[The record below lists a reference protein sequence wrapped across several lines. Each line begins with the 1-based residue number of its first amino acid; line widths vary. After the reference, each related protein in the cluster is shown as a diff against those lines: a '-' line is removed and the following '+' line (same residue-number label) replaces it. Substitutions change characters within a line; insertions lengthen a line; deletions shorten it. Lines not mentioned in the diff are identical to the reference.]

1 MNHLEPY
8 TTHEPLTSLPSELM
22 PVHPNATTAVSAPG
36 KVLLTGGYLVL
47 DRHYTGTVFA
57 LDARIHAVVQQLQRD
72 RKGSNQPETPPTT
85 DEAVDNQPESVI
97 VRSPQF
103 IDAVWEY
110 GVQRCEQGGGV
121 KVTQRNEG

>member
-1 MNHLEPY
+1 
-8 TTHEPLTSLPSELM
+8 M

-72 RKGSNQPETPPTT
+72 RKGSNQPADSIEAPPTT
-85 DEAVDNQPESVI
+85 DEAVESQPESVI

-121 KVTQRNEG
+121 KVTQRNEGWVARLYSLIFRS

>member
-1 MNHLEPY
+1 
-8 TTHEPLTSLPSELM
+8 
-22 PVHPNATTAVSAPG
+22 
-36 KVLLTGGYLVL
+36 VL

-57 LDARIHAVVQQLQRD
+57 LDARIHAIVQQLQRD
-72 RKGSNQPETPPTT
+72 RSRGSNQPETPPTT
-85 DEAVDNQPESVI
+85 DEAVDNQPESII